1 MAVSG
6 VEQWSVIPNEVDI
19 LTEIRER
26 DKESPAKTLHCHP
39 RGFVSGGEIDIPKIV
54 YLSV

>member
-54 YLSV
+54 